1 METVAYAHIDY
12 TPEGTP
18 IIVDTQTKVEEI
30 VLDHIAWHWDA
41 ETIQRHHPYLTLAQI
56 HSALAYYYDHQAE
69 IDSSI
74 EAGLSQVAKIRGS
87 LGESPLRL
95 KLNAQGL
102 LP

>member
-1 METVAYAHIDY
+1 METVVYAHIEY

-18 IIVDTQTKVEEI
+18 IIVDPQTKVEEI

-41 ETIQRHHPYLTLAQI
+41 EAIQRHHPHLTLAQI
-56 HSALAYYYDHQAE
+56 HSALAYYYDHQEE

-74 EAGLSQVAKIRGS
+74 ESGLSQVAKIRDS

-95 KLNAQGL
+95 KLSAQGL